1 MKLTFFEYAVVYSSL
16 RKKRKKRRGKKKSNK
31 SPDCVPDSAH
41 EEQCQNFL
49 FRSIK
54 PKLMKLHFEF
64 SRKIQCGKEND
75 NQQLQNAD
83 K

>member
-1 MKLTFFEYAVVYSSL
+1 MN
-16 RKKRKKRRGKKKSNK
+16 R

-64 SRKIQCGKEND
+64 SRKIHSLSKRMAIG
-75 NQQLQNAD
+75 NQFQNAD
-83 K
+83 M